1 MAEDGRGSGAQDK
14 GEKAVMY
21 HPKLSYT
28 QRGIPVISRKQM
40 DAMAENYLRD
50 FCPECLKEPCPI
62 DIDQF
67 AMEYLHLGQDFQYL
81 TKQGVYLGMMVFHD
95 TDRVEVYDEERDEAK
110 YISEKAN
117 TIIIDRTLLEP
128 GQEHRYRFT
137 VGHECAHSIFHGPKL
152 SDPYQEYLNLYYAD
166 SEQGTPMM
174 FRCNLSDREFVKKAN
189 TLWTDKQW
197 MEWQADAFSSSILMP
212 KSVVKKVV
220 DEISPRT
227 MRYSKRDELIR
238 GVSRVFQVSR
248 KAAEIRL
255 EGLCLIVSEEDDRQ
269 MTAALLTLETADRVN
284 TTEEDKMF
292 NYRDLELWGYDVP
305 KTRGRRRKKS

>member
-1 MAEDGRGSGAQDK
+1 
-14 GEKAVMY
+14 MY
-21 HPKLSYT
+21 RPKLSYT

-40 DAMAENYLRD
+40 DAIAENYLKD

-81 TKQGVYLGMMVFHD
+81 TKQGVYLGMMIFND
-95 TDRVEVYDEERDEAK
+95 SDRVEVYDEERDEAK

-117 TIIIDRTLLEP
+117 TIIIDRSLLEP

-137 VGHECAHSIFHGPKL
+137 VGHECAHSIFHGPMP
-152 SDPYQEYLNLYYAD
+152 SDPYQDYLNLYFAD
-166 SEQGTPMM
+166 SEQGIPMM

-197 MEWQADAFSSSILMP
+197 MEWQADVFSSSILMP
-212 KSVVKKVV
+212 KSTVKKAV
-220 DEISPRT
+220 DTIRPYTQPHTR
-227 MRYSKRDELIR
+227 RDELISE
-238 GVSRVFQVSR
+238 VSRVFQTSR

-255 EGLCLIVSEEDDRQ
+255 EGLKLIKSEEENRQ
-269 MTAALLTLETADRVN
+269 MMIALSTLEVADRVN

-292 NYRDLELWGYDVP
+292 YYRDLELWGYEVP